1 MWRIIAR
8 FSVAGAFVIFTTI
21 TLWGQASSYSESVV
35 TIYTTIADGRIKQGS
50 GFVVD
55 GGIVTAYHVV
65 QGAKTIEIVTSNNQD
80 TTDVTVLAYDPA
92 SDIAL
97 VSAQFRS
104 PIRPLSLLDQL
115 PPVDRDLLMVGSAA
129 GLPNSV
135 YTVRPVRQELMALK
149 ALNDT
154 GGKPL
159 FDNPPT
165 LDVIQLAG
173 VIYGGISGGPLLTR
187 DKAVVGILSGS
198 LTEGGSYGWV
208 IPARRAIALIR
219 GQTSAR
225 VPSSIT
231 WDPIPLRSAN
241 LRTTEYFVRRNETT
255 ATQLSAFVQKT
266 NRLSAIN
273 DTLDIGLKEVLF
285 QNIANGLQVQ
295 WETPRLNP
303 LGPLTVQEVNSY
315 AQTYLQSDYS
325 MVRNDFAMLRSRLLE
340 RYAIDKH
347 RPERARNRT
356 DLDPATNSQRIKLAV
371 GSVID
376 DQQDVAADT
385 YERRYAVDTQ
395 NLVAALNRLSGRPT
409 ILQFSSLADAHAF
422 VADLQTCLTELEKYA
437 FSSPFLAW
445 RSNENRF
452 FTSIGSVLKKFE
464 PIAVVSVL
472 PLQIR
477 RLST

>member
-1 MWRIIAR
+1 MRIIAR
-8 FSVAGAFVIFTTI
+8 LAVAGALVLSTTI
-21 TLWGQASSYSESVV
+21 TLSAQTSSYSESVV
-35 TIYTTIADGRIKQGS
+35 TIYTTIADGRMKQGS

-80 TTDVTVLAYDPA
+80 TTNVTVLAYDAA

-97 VSAQFRS
+97 ISAQFRS
-104 PIRPLSLLDQL
+104 PIRPLSLRDQL

-135 YTVRPVRQELMALK
+135 YTVRPVNQELVPLK

-159 FDNPPT
+159 FDKPPA

-173 VIYGGISGGPLLTR
+173 VIYGGISGGPLLTG

-198 LTEGGSYGWV
+198 LSEGGSYGWA
-208 IPARRAIALIR
+208 IPARRAVALIH
-219 GQTSAR
+219 GQILPRA
-225 VPSSIT
+225 PSSIF

-273 DTLDIGLKEVLF
+273 DALDIGLKDVSVR
-285 QNIANGLQVQ
+285 NIATGLQVQ
-295 WETPRLNP
+295 WETPRPNI
-303 LGPLTVQEVNSY
+303 LGPLTIQEVNNY

-325 MVRNDFAMLRSRLLE
+325 FVRNEFSVLRSRLLE
-340 RYAIDKH
+340 RYAIDRELRGSVSKL
-347 RPERARNRT
+347 REAANRS
-356 DLDPATNSQRIKLAV
+356 DLDSEASQRIKLAV
-371 GSVID
+371 GRIID
-376 DQQDVAADT
+376 DQQDIAADT
-385 YERRYAVDTQ
+385 YEHRYAVDTQ
-395 NLVAALNRLSGRPT
+395 NLADALDRLSGRPP
-409 ILQFSSLADAHAF
+409 ILQFSSLADARAF
-422 VADLQTCLTELEKYA
+422 VADLQTCSRELQKYT
-437 FSSPFLAW
+437 FSSPFTTWQLM
-445 RSNENRF
+445 RTDFSQ
-452 FTSIGSVLKKFE
+452 
-464 PIAVVSVL
+464 VSVVCSKNL
-472 PLQIR
+472 SPLSYMFQTDGR
-477 RLST
+477 